1 MARKKDKPSPDKDAP
16 APENAPAPKDKP
28 SPDKDTPVPE
38 NTPAPEEA
46 TPVSSDAAETPLSQ
60 ETLPPAFSASLKSKK
75 EKKSS
80 GMSMGG
86 LLLPLAVLFIGG
98 AGAGGFYLYQEQIK
112 FQNETLA
119 RISQLETQLSALDT
133 EADQTRQNKLSLDTL
148 NQELQQ
154 HKTDIDATLKAHQS
168 SLTTLD
174 EDVLRLKEK
183 VAAQAPLAPVVE
195 GTAEAP
201 GLPIVPLP
209 PETRD
214 NDRPESELQEDSPGE
229 STSKDDSKPFL
240 DWMEN
245 FFGAIWDWLA
255 GLFS

>member
-1 MARKKDKPSPDKDAP
+1 MASENDSPSPDKDTP
-16 APENAPAPKDKP
+16 APENAPAP
-28 SPDKDTPVPE
+28 
-38 NTPAPEEA
+38 EEA
-46 TPVSSDAAETPLSQ
+46 APVASEATEAPLSP
-60 ETLPPAFSASLKSKK
+60 ETLPPAFPASRKSEK

-80 GMSMGG
+80 GMGG
-86 LLLPLAVLFIGG
+86 MLLLLAVLFIGG
-98 AGAGGFYLYQEQIK
+98 AGAGGFYLYQEQIR

-119 RISQLETQLSALDT
+119 RVSQLETQLSALDT

-154 HKTDIDATLKAHQS
+154 HKTDIDAILKAHQS
-168 SLTTLD
+168 SLATLD

-183 VAAQAPLAPVVE
+183 VAAAASQTQPAPMIE
-195 GTAEAP
+195 GIDGAP
-201 GLPIVPLP
+201 GLPVFPAT

-214 NDRPESELQEDSPGE
+214 NDRPEPELQEDSPE
-229 STSKDDSKPFL
+229 QSTPKDDSKPFL

-245 FFGAIWDWLA
+245 FFGAIWDWFA